1 MTIRQ
6 QWLLVGSV
14 VGVLAAGMVGAT
26 HFLGDELFPVAAG
39 SPAPPFS
46 ATMID
51 SLSPPRTRSLR
62 DYRGQVVV
70 LNIWATW
77 CAPCRV
83 EMPSL
88 QRLHAAYAS
97 QGLKVVAVSVDDPGE
112 RQVQQIRQFRRE
124 FGLTFEVLHEGTGTI
139 ERIYQTTGVPETFVI
154 GKDGTIRK
162 KVIGAA
168 AWDSD
173 ANRSLI
179 ARLLVE

>member
-6 QWLLVGSV
+6 QWMFVGAF
-14 VGVLAAGMVGAT
+14 VGVLVAGMVGAT
-26 HFLGDELFPVAAG
+26 HFLGDELFPVSAG
-39 SPAPPFS
+39 SAAPDFS
-46 ATMID
+46 AMTID
-51 SLSPPRTRSLR
+51 SLPRSRSLR

-77 CAPCRV
+77 CGPCRV

-88 QRLHAAYAS
+88 QRLHAAYAP
-97 QGLKVVAVSVDDPGE
+97 QGLRVVAVSVDDPGA
-112 RQVQQIRQFRRE
+112 RQVQAIRQFIRE
-124 FGLTFEVLHEGTGTI
+124 FGLTFEVLHEGTGAI

-168 AWDSD
+168 TWDSD